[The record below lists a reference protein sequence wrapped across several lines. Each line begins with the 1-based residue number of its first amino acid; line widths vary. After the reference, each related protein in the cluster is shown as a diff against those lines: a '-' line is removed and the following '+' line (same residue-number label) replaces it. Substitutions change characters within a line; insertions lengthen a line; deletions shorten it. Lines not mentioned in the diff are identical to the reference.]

1 VTARVRRAP
10 FWLLSL
16 LGALVVCPRTGH
28 AESDR
33 LSIDPAAPHALG
45 RVFTAGPDP
54 TALTLLSSAGYGY
67 TESVLGTGDA
77 HHRAAGA
84 LALDGRPLPWLDL
97 VLRFDGRYDA
107 HVAPGQATDTG
118 LVGDPRLYVRADK
131 ALSPAIRLGARFGL
145 WLPGRNAPS
154 LDAGAISPELV
165 GALSYVPPEGMFALS
180 ANAGYRLDRS
190 ARSASDAAQLSAGDR
205 LALEVSDFD
214 EVLLGAAA
222 TLGRGQTQGF
232 IEASWDLL
240 VGNGHPAALASPI
253 LVGAG
258 ARVAIGP
265 KLRLEAEAEVSP
277 SSRPDVGPM
286 APLVPIPP
294 RLAVWLG
301 LTYRFETQPPPTA
314 PPAPVAPPP
323 PPATAELIG
332 HITAADGG
340 KLADLRVAVIRGDGP
355 HEVTLDDAGAFRT
368 EGKPGDELTVTAE
381 AADCVPARA
390 TATLSAGAPTELRIA
405 LERRAP
411 RGQIRGLVRSLRGSA
426 VAAQIRI
433 EPEAA
438 DTGGGSEL
446 RAEGGRFEIDVAPGR
461 YRVTISA
468 PGFETQNRKVEVEEN
483 GVTLLNVDLRSER

>member
-1 VTARVRRAP
+1 
-10 FWLLSL
+10 
-16 LGALVVCPRTGH
+16 
-28 AESDR
+28 
-33 LSIDPAAPHALG
+33 
-45 RVFTAGPDP
+45 
-54 TALTLLSSAGYGY
+54 
-67 TESVLGTGDA
+67 
-77 HHRAAGA
+77 
-84 LALDGRPLPWLDL
+84 

-294 RLAVWLG
+294 RLAIWLG
-301 LTYRFETQPPPTA
+301 LTYRFEAQPPPA
-314 PPAPVAPPP
+314 PPAPVAPPAA

-332 HITAADGG
+332 HVTAADGG
-340 KLADLRVAVIRGDGP
+340 KLADVRVAVIRGDGP
-355 HEVTLDDAGAFRT
+355 HEVTLDGAGGFHA
-368 EGKPGDELTVTAE
+368 EGKPGEELTVTAE